1 MVGLWVA
8 INGDT
13 VELDVGDVVG
23 RNVLVM
29 DVEQCHTCT
38 VARNDDKTLSTV
50 VNWSLTGCGRVVGS
64 N

>member
-29 DVEQCHTCT
+29 
-38 VARNDDKTLSTV
+38 V
-50 VNWSLTGCGRVVGS
+50 VNSIDDVYTIVGS
-64 N
+64 NTVND